1 MLNVENQILD
11 ISETKLLA
19 LKLCDNLKVGDVVM
33 LQGELGVGKTTLSRL
48 IINNLH
54 SLNNIERP
62 NSINS
67 PTFPILL
74 TYDLKSYEI
83 YHYDLYRIKN
93 IRELEEL
100 DFFENIKHSITLIE
114 WPEILI
120 GVSSIKNYYHI
131 NLDLFSET
139 KRLLSIKSYK

>member
-54 SLNNIERP
+54 SLNNIKRP

-93 IRELEEL
+93 IRELEKI
-100 DFFENIKHSITLIE
+100 DFFENIKNSITLIE

-120 GVSSIKNYYHI
+120 DLPFKQNHYLI
-131 NLDLFSET
+131 NLDLNSET
-139 KRLLSIKSYK
+139 KRKINIKYCE

>member
-11 ISETKLLA
+11 ISETELLA
-19 LKLCDNLKVGDVVM
+19 LKLCDNLKVGDVIM
-33 LQGELGVGKTTLSRL
+33 LEGELGVGKTTLSRL

-54 SLNNIERP
+54 SLNNIKRP

-74 TYDLKSYEI
+74 TYDLNSYEI

-93 IRELEEL
+93 IKELEEL
-100 DFFENIKHSITLIE
+100 DFFENIKNSITLIE
-114 WPEILI
+114 WPEILMGI
-120 GVSSIKNYYHI
+120 SSIKKYYHI

-139 KRLLSIKSYK
+139 KRLLSIKYYQ

>member
-11 ISETKLLA
+11 ISETELLA
-19 LKLCDNLKVGDVVM
+19 LKLCDNLKVGDVIM

-54 SLNNIERP
+54 SLNDIKKP

-74 TYDLKSYEI
+74 TYDLKSFEI

-93 IRELEEL
+93 IKELEEL
-100 DFFENIKHSITLIE
+100 DFSENKSKLI
-114 WPEILI
+114 
-120 GVSSIKNYYHI
+120 
-131 NLDLFSET
+131 
-139 KRLLSIKSYK
+139 

>member
-1 MLNVENQILD
+1 MLHQNIY
-11 ISETKLLA
+11 KL
-19 LKLCDNLKVGDVVM
+19 KY
-33 LQGELGVGKTTLSRL
+33 
-48 IINNLH
+48 IYH
-54 SLNNIERP
+54 NNI
-62 NSINS
+62 
-67 PTFPILL
+67 